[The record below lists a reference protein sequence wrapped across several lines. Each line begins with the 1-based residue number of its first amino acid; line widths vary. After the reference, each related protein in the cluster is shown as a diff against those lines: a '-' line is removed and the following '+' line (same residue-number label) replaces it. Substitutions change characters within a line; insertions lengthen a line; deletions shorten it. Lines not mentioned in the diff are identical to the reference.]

1 MNIIFSQNLVL
12 KLVFFIFCT
21 YSVSLYLGG
30 PIYYGVLVSILA
42 IFVVL
47 ERRKYVYTNCL
58 LILLIAIL
66 STIINYPSTP
76 EIFRPFS
83 RIVMLTIVMTAS
95 APIYNSQKIYKLRHK
110 FFGGISVGLCAVGV
124 ISAFLATRG
133 WGFWESSANFLV
145 GLSDYPNNLGY
156 SLAIAVMFL
165 CSYIKGSSIYK
176 KILFLFLIG
185 LCIWAIPLTGTRTAF
200 YSLPIFLLVYIFL
213 TSKNTK
219 ETIKTVSVVIAILFI
234 FLSNVKLDTSII
246 ESKNNSQNL
255 SDNSRTSLYEAR
267 IREFKE
273 HPILGIG
280 TFVVDMRWAPVTQ
293 NGNTEAG
300 NTFLMFLSMNGIIGF
315 INLLVFYI
323 SIVIPFIKYI
333 LKKRKLGTITNFEIY
348 LTSIVLYNFIN
359 MMQWGILLN
368 SGLYATALN
377 WLSLA
382 LIYQPNRYLKRT
394 SENIII

>member
-21 YSVSLYLGG
+21 YSVSIYLGG
-30 PIYYGVLVSILA
+30 PIYYGALVGIFAIL
-42 IFVVL
+42 VVL
-47 ERRKYVYTNCL
+47 ERKKYVYPNCL

-66 STIINYPSTP
+66 STIVNYPSTP

-83 RIVMLTIVMTAS
+83 RMVMLTIVMVAC
-95 APIYNSQKIYKLRHK
+95 APIYNSHRIYKLRHK
-110 FFGGISVGLCAVGV
+110 FFGGISFGLCAVGV
-124 ISAFLATRG
+124 ISALLATRG
-133 WGFWESSANFLV
+133 WGFWESGNFLV

-165 CSYIKGSSIYK
+165 CSYIKGASIYI

-200 YSLPIFLLVYIFL
+200 FSLPIFLLVYIFL
-213 TSKNTK
+213 ISKNTK
-219 ETIKTVSVVIAILFI
+219 EIIKTVSMVIAILFV

-280 TFVVDMRWAPVTQ
+280 TFVVDMRWAPVTK

-315 INLLVFYI
+315 INLLIFYI

-333 LKKRKLGTITNFEIY
+333 LKKRKLGTITSFEIY

-382 LIYQPNRYLKRT
+382 LIYQPHRYLKNT
-394 SENIII
+394 SENIIL